1 MPYMSLP
8 ELNKAQKEAALHKE
22 GPILIIAGAGAGKTK
37 TIAHRV
43 FNLIKEGVL
52 PKNILAIT
60 FTNKAAKE
68 MRERITSLIEK
79 RAPYLSDE
87 NVPFVSTFHSLGVH
101 ILKENAKAVGL
112 TRYFSILDK
121 EDSLK
126 AVKSAVKEA
135 DLDVKQFDP
144 RRIQNIISRQKGE
157 LMDYETYKEEV
168 GDEYFPKMLALIWSK
183 YEDILKKQKAL
194 DFDDLILKTV
204 RLFQENP
211 AILKYYQ
218 SLWKYIHID
227 EYQDTN
233 KVQYTLAKLLSAEH
247 KNICAVGDSDQSI
260 YGWRGA
266 DFKNILNFE
275 KDYPEVKLVLLEEN
289 YRSTKNILSAA
300 GNVIKKNKLRIDK
313 KIFTQNKEGE
323 KITLFEAENEE
334 QEASFIAKK
343 AKILISKNKVNPSEI
358 SVLYRVN
365 FQSRSLE
372 EAFLKAGVPYQV
384 LGIRFFERKEV
395 KDILAYIKAALNPD
409 DRASLKRIINT
420 PPRGIGRI
428 TLLKM
433 FAGKNNELPQK
444 VAEKIEDFNNLL
456 KSINQSALNEKPSL
470 VIKNIIKKT
479 GMEEFL
485 KKGGEDDQE
494 RVENIKELATLGAKY
509 DDLPPPLGIEKLLT
523 EAALVSD
530 QDSLGEKNKAV
541 KLMTVHSAKGL
552 EFEYVFITG
561 LEEGLFPHQDLGGK
575 GMEHEEEERRL
586 FYVAL
591 TRAKE
596 KLYLSFADT
605 RTIFGSKQVN
615 YPSSFLSEIPE
626 HLLELY
632 NDNDNLPIIEFE

>member
-1 MPYMSLP
+1 MSSS
-8 ELNKAQKEAALHKE
+8 ELNKPQREAALHKE
-22 GPILIIAGAGAGKTK
+22 GPLLIIAGAGAGKTK

-43 FNLIKEGVL
+43 FNLIKEGVE

-68 MRERITSLIEK
+68 MKERIISLIEK
-79 RAPYLSDE
+79 ESPHLLKDSL
-87 NVPFVSTFHSLGVH
+87 PFVSTFHSLGVH
-101 ILKENAKAVGL
+101 IIKENSQAVGI

-157 LMDYETYKEEV
+157 LVDYNTYLEEA
-168 GDEYFPKMLALIWSK
+168 GDEYFPKMLAIIWGK
-183 YEDILKKQKAL
+183 YEEILKKQKAL

-204 RLFQENP
+204 LLFQKNP
-211 AILKYYQ
+211 EILKYYQ

-233 KVQYTLAKLLSAEH
+233 KSQYTLTKLLSKEH
-247 KNICAVGDSDQSI
+247 KNICGVGDSDQSI

-275 KDYPEVKLVLLEEN
+275 KDYPDVRLVLLEEN
-289 YRSTKNILSAA
+289 YRSTKNILTAA
-300 GNVIKKNKLRIDK
+300 DNVIKQNKLRIDK
-313 KIFTQNKEGE
+313 NMFTQNKEGE
-323 KITLFEAENEE
+323 KLTLFEAKDEGEE
-334 QEASFIAKK
+334 ALFIAEEITKIISDKK
-343 AKILISKNKVNPSEI
+343 AKASEI
-358 SVLYRVN
+358 AILYRAN
-365 FQSRSLE
+365 FQSRSME
-372 EAFLKAGVPYQV
+372 EALLQKGVPYKI
-384 LGIRFFERKEV
+384 LGVRFFERKEV
-395 KDILAYIKAALNPD
+395 KDILAFIKVALNPD
-409 DRASLKRIINT
+409 NQEALKRVINI
-420 PPRGIGRI
+420 PPRGIGKA
-428 TLLKM
+428 TLLKI
-433 FAGKNNELPQK
+433 FTGKQVELPPKILEK
-444 VAEKIEDFNNLL
+444 VNSFNKLL
-456 KSINQSALNEKPSL
+456 ESIKKSILTEKPSL
-470 VIKNIIKKT
+470 VIKKIIKET

-485 KKGGEDDQE
+485 KSGGEDDQE
-494 RVENIKELATLGAKY
+494 RVENIKELATLGIKY
-509 DDLPPPLGIEKLLT
+509 DDIEAPLGIEKLLT

-530 QDSLGEKNKAV
+530 QDSIQEKEEAV
-541 KLMTVHSAKGL
+541 RLMTVHSAKGL
-552 EFEYVFITG
+552 EFKYVFITG

-575 GMEHEEEERRL
+575 GAEHEEEERRL

-615 YPSSFLSEIPE
+615 YPSSFLSELPE
-626 HLLELY
+626 HLLVLY
-632 NDNDNLPIIEFE
+632 NNDEELPTIEFE

>member
-1 MPYMSLP
+1 MSLP
-8 ELNKAQKEAALHKE
+8 ELNEAQEQAVLHKE
-22 GPILIIAGAGAGKTK
+22 GPLLIIAGAGAGKTK

-43 FNLIKEGVL
+43 FNLIKEGVP

-68 MRERITSLIEK
+68 MRERIISLIEK
-79 RAPYLSDE
+79 EAPHLIDD

-101 ILKENAKAVGL
+101 ILKENAKAVGI

-126 AVKSAVKEA
+126 AIKNAIKEA
-135 DLDVKQFDP
+135 NLDVKQFDP
-144 RRIQNIISRQKGE
+144 RRIQNIISKQKGE
-157 LMDYETYKEEV
+157 LTDYESYLEEA
-168 GDEYFPKMLALIWSK
+168 GDDYFPKMFAIIWGK
-183 YEDILKKQKAL
+183 YEDILKKQKAF

-204 RLFQENP
+204 RLFQRNNE
-211 AILKYYQ
+211 ILKYYQ

-233 KVQYTLAKLLSAEH
+233 KVQYTLTKLLSAEH

-289 YRSTKNILSAA
+289 YRSTKNILFAA
-300 GNVIKKNKLRIDK
+300 DNVIKKNKLRIDK

-334 QEASFIAKK
+334 QEASFIAEK
-343 AKILISKNKVNPSEI
+343 AKNIISENKIDPSEI
-358 SVLYRVN
+358 SVLYRAN

-384 LGIRFFERKEV
+384 LGVRFFERKEV
-395 KDILAYIKAALNPD
+395 KDVLAYIKSALNPD
-409 DRASLKRIINT
+409 DQESIKRIINI
-420 PPRGIGRI
+420 PPRGLGKI

-433 FAGKNNELPQK
+433 FKGKNNELPQK
-444 VAEKIEDFNNLL
+444 VAEKVNDFNELL
-456 KSINQSALNEKPSL
+456 KSINKSVLNEKPSA

-494 RVENIKELATLGAKY
+494 RIENIRELATLGAKY
-509 DDLPPPLGIEKLLT
+509 DDMPPPLGIEKLLT

-530 QDSLGEKNKAV
+530 QDSIGEKNKAV
-541 KLMTVHSAKGL
+541 RLMTIHSAKGL
-552 EFEYVFITG
+552 EFKYVFITG
-561 LEEGLFPHQDLGGK
+561 LEDGLFPHQDLSGK
-575 GMEHEEEERRL
+575 GAEHDEEERRL

-596 KLYLSFADT
+596 KLYLSFSDS
-605 RTIFGSKQVN
+605 RTIFGSRQVN

-626 HLLELY
+626 HLLLYDNNCIPTIEL
-632 NDNDNLPIIEFE
+632 E